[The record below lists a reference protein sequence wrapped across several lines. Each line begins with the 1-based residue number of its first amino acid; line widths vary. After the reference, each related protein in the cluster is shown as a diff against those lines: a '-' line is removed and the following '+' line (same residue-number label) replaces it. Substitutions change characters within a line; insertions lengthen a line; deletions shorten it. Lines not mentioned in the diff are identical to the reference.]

1 MIVNEIDVL
10 SGNWFLLFNN
20 FKTLSFFPESPYKC
34 YHWSEKDLEKNHNGG
49 WSIEKEKRTCEGYE
63 NFIFTLGDD
72 SKAPGCGGCWCCQPK
87 NKGKTACMNRS

>member
-1 MIVNEIDVL
+1 MIL
-10 SGNWFLLFNN
+10 SGNCFLLFNN
-20 FKTLSFFPESPYKC
+20 FKTLSFFPEFPYKC
-34 YHWSEKDLEKNHNGG
+34 YHWSEKDLEQIHKE